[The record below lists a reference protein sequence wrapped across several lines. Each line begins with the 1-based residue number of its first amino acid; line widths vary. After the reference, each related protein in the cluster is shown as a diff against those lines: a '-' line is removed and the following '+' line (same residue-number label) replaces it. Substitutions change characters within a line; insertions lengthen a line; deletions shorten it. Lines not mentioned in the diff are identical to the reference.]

1 MEIDWTIV
9 KQKTLWQYD
18 QLTAKLLTVLG
29 YGFVQEHYG
38 HTMAG
43 ARAYAGRL
51 QQGYG
56 QSGQEVGFIDAVREG
71 FGALDA
77 LGVRDYA
84 GLVKRVAAKA
94 DCERFVRETGF
105 PFESLVEVL
114 NFLFRWVLP
123 FKIPLKEL
131 ADTMPEPKPAEVEML
146 KKHKIRSNL
155 DILEKF
161 RSAEGRREF
170 SAETGVGE
178 AQVLALA
185 HRADLSRL
193 AYVRGRTIRHLCGG
207 GYDTLE
213 KLANADMAQM
223 VADMTAYY
231 RSIGKDFADFQAVI
245 PLDWMT
251 GGASVLPVIIEV

>member
-9 KQKTLWQYD
+9 KKKTLWQYE
-18 QLTAKLLTVLG
+18 QLTAKLLAVLG
-29 YGFVQEHYG
+29 YDFVREHYG

-56 QSGQEVGFIDAVREG
+56 QGGQEVGFIDAVREEY
-71 FGALDA
+71 AMLDA

-84 GLVKRVAAKA
+84 DLVNRVAAKA

-114 NFLFRWVLP
+114 DFLFRWVLP

-131 ADTMPEPKPAEVEML
+131 LDTMPEPKPAEVEML

-155 DILEKF
+155 DVLEKF
-161 RSAEGRREF
+161 RSVEGRREF
-170 SAETGVGE
+170 SAKTGVRE
-178 AQVLALA
+178 AQILALA

-193 AYVRGRTIRHLCGG
+193 AYVRGRTIQHLCGG

-213 KLANADMAQM
+213 KLANAEPEKIT
-223 VADMTAYY
+223 ADMTAYY